1 MKNIILITILSL
13 FLVSCGSSKDEQ
25 ERQRQ
30 IEDSI
35 HSAESEDF
43 LDDVNSYFES
53 DSLSTVKNEIE

>member
-35 HSAESEDF
+35 HSAKSEDF

>member
-1 MKNIILITILSL
+1 MKNFSLITILFL
-13 FLVSCGSSKDEQ
+13 FLVSCGPSKDEQ

-35 HSAESEDF
+35 HSAELEDV

>member
-1 MKNIILITILSL
+1 MKNFTLIAILFL
-13 FLVSCGSSKDEQ
+13 FLVSCSSSKDEQ

-35 HSAESEDF
+35 HSAELENV